1 MKKNKP
7 RNKHQR
13 ENKGQQQENQAVGRG
28 VLLLVAVLKEPVGS
42 KVLVLLTSKVR
53 LHSKSEGGGT
63 RAFV

>member
-1 MKKNKP
+1 M
-7 RNKHQR
+7 
-13 ENKGQQQENQAVGRG
+13 
-28 VLLLVAVLKEPVGS
+28 LLLVAVLKEPVGS